1 MTGSTFPENPNV
13 HHQGGYT
20 LNPGYYGNNTPNQPY
35 GQPQPPQQSQAPSQP
50 TYPAQPAAPS
60 YQGNPNSYPNQQ
72 SNYQGN
78 QNPSGYQGN
87 NGGQKDW
94 QGKKDWGNKGGQ
106 GGGGA
111 RFPIK
116 PKPEEIDPTLYLSA
130 AITGNKEAP
139 PEILDKIAQLAQ
151 YLESKG
157 FTIRVG
163 GDGPVEDAAEMATH
177 KKEVLL
183 PWRGFNDKESPT
195 TFPIERAFHIAKMFH
210 PTWDHMKKG
219 VQSILAKNARL
230 VMGNKMMSPAT
241 LLLCW
246 TEDGAEDRRE
256 VTMKTGLAAHPIRIA
271 AGSGVRIFNLG
282 RPDAES
288 RLRHFVD
295 GMNPSS

>member
-1 MTGSTFPENPNV
+1 MTGSTFPENPNMY
-13 HHQGGYT
+13 QGGYGS
-20 LNPGYYGNNTPNQPY
+20 PSGYGNQPTQHTY
-35 GQPQPPQQSQAPSQP
+35 GQPQAQAPAS
-50 TYPAQPAAPS
+50 YPAP
-60 YQGNPNSYPNQQ
+60 YPNATPQHGNTNYPSQ
-72 SNYQGN
+72 SN
-78 QNPSGYQGN
+78 
-87 NGGQKDW
+87 GQKDR

-106 GGGGA
+106 SGG

-139 PEILDKIAQLAQ
+139 PEILDRIAQLAQ
-151 YLESKG
+151 YLESRG

-163 GDGPVEDAAEMATH
+163 GDGPVEDAAEQATQ

-183 PWRGFNDKESPT
+183 PWRGFNDKESAT

-210 PTWDHMKKG
+210 PTWEHMKKG
-219 VQSILAKNARL
+219 VQAILAKNARL

-256 VTMKTGLAAHPIRIA
+256 VTMKTGLSAHPIRIA
-271 AGSGVRIFNLG
+271 SGSGVRIFNLG

>member
-1 MTGSTFPENPNV
+1 MTGSTFPENPNM
-13 HHQGGYT
+13 HQGGYGSPST
-20 LNPGYYGNNTPNQPY
+20 YGGAPSQNTY
-35 GQPQPPQQSQAPSQP
+35 GQPQAPQPTSHNPYPNAAPQQGNTNYPSQ
-50 TYPAQPAAPS
+50 S
-60 YQGNPNSYPNQQ
+60 
-72 SNYQGN
+72 
-78 QNPSGYQGN
+78 
-87 NGGQKDW
+87 GGQKDW

-106 GGGGA
+106 SGGGP

-139 PEILDKIAQLAQ
+139 PEILEKVAQLAQ
-151 YLESKG
+151 YLESRG

-163 GDGPVEDAAEMATH
+163 GDGPVEDAAEVASQ

-183 PWRGFNDKESPT
+183 PWRGFNDKESAT

-271 AGSGVRIFNLG
+271 SGSGVRVFNLG